1 MSDYLAKKQEEE
13 DLESARKISGKFLFG
28 FPRSNQKE
36 PKKKSEEEQHESKVL
51 DARNIITSQPQ
62 LEALSY
68 YAVISEIAGEPVSM
82 QIKDILERLNLSIK
96 GVSRDQAVEYSRAP
110 QPKVIER
117 YKGTEG
123 EIQVRGE

>member
-1 MSDYLAKKQEEE
+1 MTDYIQKKQEEE

-28 FPRSNQKE
+28 FKKSNE
-36 PKKKSEEEQHESKVL
+36 SDNKKKREEELHESKVL

-68 YAVISEIAGEPVSM
+68 YAVISEIAGEPVAM
-82 QIKDILERLNLSIK
+82 EIKDILERLNLSIK
-96 GVSRDQAVEYSRAP
+96 GVSREQAVVYSQGQ